1 MWETD
6 FGGPMFLVVVIVGFL
21 VFLSIPVIIGVAV
34 GGLAGGVIRGAGVGY
49 GALKGL
55 AFGIVSVPLNLLLTL
70 SYFNLNA
77 NPYLLWAIA
86 IPVSILLVIV
96 APIVAV
102 KRKARVARAISG
114 VGDDAFAG
122 CGTTRKASVST
133 NSAFIHELTR
143 RSANSLVSSLR

>member
-6 FGGPMFLVVVIVGFL
+6 FGGPMFLVVVIVGLL
-21 VFLSIPVIIGVAV
+21 VFFSIPVIIGVAV

-55 AFGIVSVPLNLLLTL
+55 EFGIVSVPLNLLLTL

-102 KRKARVARAISG
+102 KRKARVA
-114 VGDDAFAG
+114 
-122 CGTTRKASVST
+122 ASD
-133 NSAFIHELTR
+133 
-143 RSANSLVSSLR
+143 